1 MESLKDRVAIVT
13 GASRGIGLGIAAE
26 LVRQGARVC
35 VTARKAEALEAAV
48 AELGGPDV
56 AIAVPGKADDADHQ
70 AEAVTRTMEAFGRL
84 DMLVNNA
91 GINPVYGP
99 LVAVVLAA
107 AANSLSGNVLAP
119 LASTRPA

>member
-1 MESLKDRVAIVT
+1 M
-13 GASRGIGLGIAAE
+13 
-26 LVRQGARVC
+26 
-35 VTARKAEALEAAV
+35 

-70 AEAVTRTMEAFGRL
+70 AEAVARTMEAFGRL

-99 LVAVVLAA
+99 LVDVDPARPPR
-107 AANSLSGNVLAP
+107 SSRSTSSRRSPGRGWRGTRGW
-119 LASTRPA
+119 ASTAARS